1 MADLLLTGLSG
12 LTAFKNVLTTTGHNI
27 TNATTEGYSR
37 QKVSLETQTPQ
48 FSGSGYVGSGVF
60 TSSITRQYDSFLS
73 TEFRNSNS
81 AASELDTYYEFASQI
96 DSVLANPTVGLS
108 GALQEFFNS
117 IQDVAADPTS
127 IPARQ
132 VMLSEGEALENRFST
147 MDNLFDDMTLRVNNR
162 LADTVTDINLLSENI
177 ASLNQKI
184 VDASGKGQTPNDLLD
199 QRDNLIDQLA
209 SKVNVSTS
217 VQTDGAVNVF
227 VGSGQ
232 SLVLGPR
239 SNQLG
244 LESAG
249 FDASALTIVFKEQTA
264 NVDITR
270 FMTGGE
276 MGGIVRFRD
285 EVLNPSINTLGQIA
299 VSLSQTFNEQHTNG
313 VDLNGDQGQSFFT
326 EPSVLIASDTSN
338 TGSLTVNY
346 AADIS
351 GLTTS
356 DYVLTTDGTNY
367 TITRLS
373 DKTQTTIVE
382 STSGTPPST
391 SYAITRP
398 DGATE
403 TTAGSITVDGL
414 EIDLSATAAGDEYR
428 IRPTRDG
435 ASSFSL
441 QTSDPRDIAI
451 GMPVIS
457 TESASNS
464 GTAGLNKLNVSAY
477 SGAPLADV
485 SLVYNDTTPSA
496 YDITIG
502 GVSSGSSVAYTA
514 STDSGAS
521 YNVAVAGFGDI
532 SFTLTGQPNNGD
544 SFTLSDNAGAS
555 YSVGDNRNALAL
567 SGLQTKQTMSDGN
580 ANYQDVY
587 GQIVADVGRRTKS
600 AAVNGAAQQ
609 GFLNQA
615 IAAKDAVSGVNLDEE
630 AANLVRF
637 QQAYQ
642 AASQVVLTSRTIF
655 DTLLGAFR

>member
-1 MADLLLTGLSG
+1 MGDLLSTGLSG

-37 QKVSLETQTPQ
+37 QRVSLETQTPQ

-60 TSSITRQYDSFLS
+60 TSSITRLYDSFLS
-73 TEFRNSNS
+73 TEFRNSSS

-108 GALQEFFNS
+108 TALQDFFNAA
-117 IQDVAADPTS
+117 QDVAADPTS

-147 MDNLFDDMTLRVNNR
+147 MDNLFDDITTRVNNR

-184 VDASGKGQTPNDLLD
+184 VDAGGRGQTPNDLLD
-199 QRDNLIDQLA
+199 QRDKLIDQLS
-209 SKVNVSTS
+209 SKINVTTS
-217 VQTDGAVNVF
+217 LQDDGSVNVF

-232 SLVLGPR
+232 SLVLGSS
-239 SNQLG
+239 SNELG

-249 FDASALTIVFKEQTA
+249 FDASALKIVFKEQTA

-276 MGGIVRFRD
+276 MGGIIRFRD

-299 VSLSQTFNEQHTNG
+299 VSLAQNFNDQHANG
-313 VDLNGDQGQSFFT
+313 VDLNGDQGLNFFSK
-326 EPSVLIASDTSN
+326 PSVLIASDLGN
-338 TGSLTVNY
+338 AGSLTVNF

-351 GLTTS
+351 TLTTS
-356 DYVLTTDGTNY
+356 DYVLTTDATNTNY

-373 DKTQTTIVE
+373 DNTQTTGLV
-382 STSGTPPST
+382 SAGT
-391 SYAITRP
+391 ITL
-398 DGATE
+398 
-403 TTAGSITVDGL
+403 DGL
-414 EIDLSATAAGDEYR
+414 DVDLSLTAAGDEYR
-428 IRPTRDG
+428 IRPTREG
-435 ASSFSL
+435 ASAFSMS
-441 QTSDPRDIAI
+441 TSDPKDIAI
-451 GMPVIS
+451 GLPAIS
-457 TESASNS
+457 SESANNS
-464 GTAGLNKLNVSAY
+464 GTAGLSNLNVSAY
-477 SGAPLADV
+477 TGASLADV
-485 SLVYNDTTPSA
+485 ALVYNGVTSE

-502 GVSSGSSVAYTA
+502 GVASGSVAYIA
-514 STDSGAS
+514 STDSGAE
-521 YNVAVAGFGDI
+521 YNVTVAGFGDI
-532 SFTLTGQPNNGD
+532 SFTLTGQPNEGD
-544 SFTLSDNAGAS
+544 TFTLSDNAGVNF
-555 YSVGDNRNALAL
+555 SVGDNRNALLL
-567 SGLQTKQTMSDGN
+567 SNLQTAQTLSDGT
-580 ANYQDVY
+580 ASFQDVY

-600 AAVNGAAQQ
+600 AEVNGAAQQ

-615 IAAKDAVSGVNLDEE
+615 IASKDAVSGVNLDEE

-642 AASQVVLTSRTIF
+642 AASQVVMTSRTIF

>member
-37 QKVSLETQTPQ
+37 QKVSLETQSPQ

-96 DSVLANPTVGLS
+96 DSVLANSTVGLN

-147 MDNLFDDMTLRVNNR
+147 MDNLFDDLTLRVNNR

-209 SKVNVSTS
+209 SKINVSTS

-232 SLVLGPR
+232 SLVLGSR

-285 EVLNPSINTLGQIA
+285 EVLNPAINTLGQIA
-299 VSLSQTFNEQHTNG
+299 VSLSQTFNEQHANG
-313 VDLNGDQGQSFFT
+313 VDLNGDQGQSFFS
-326 EPSVLIASDTSN
+326 EPSVLIARDTSN
-338 TGSLTVNY
+338 TGFLTVNY
-346 AADIS
+346 ADDIS

-367 TITRLS
+367 TITRLT
-373 DKTQTTIVE
+373 DNTQTTA
-382 STSGTPPST
+382 
-391 SYAITRP
+391 AIP
-398 DGATE
+398 GP
-403 TTAGSITVDGL
+403 AGIITVDGL
-414 EIDLSATAAGDEYR
+414 KIDLSNTAAGDEYR

>member
-27 TNATTEGYSR
+27 SNATTEGYSR
-37 QKVSLETQTPQ
+37 QTVSLETQTPQ
-48 FSGSGYVGSGVF
+48 FSGSGYIGSGVF
-60 TSSITRQYDSFLS
+60 ASSVTRQYDNFLS
-73 TEFRNSNS
+73 TEFRNSSS
-81 AASELDTYYEFASQI
+81 AAAELDTYYEFASQI
-96 DSVLANPTVGLS
+96 DSVLANSTVGLS

-147 MDNLFDDMTLRVNNR
+147 MDNLFDDITLRVNNS

-232 SLVLGPR
+232 SLVLGSS

-244 LESAG
+244 LESEG

-276 MGGIVRFRD
+276 MGGIIRFRD

-299 VSLSQTFNEQHTNG
+299 VSLSQTFNEQHANG
-313 VDLNGDQGQSFFT
+313 VDLSGDQGQSFFS
-326 EPSVLIASDTSN
+326 EPSVLIAADTSN
-338 TGSLTVNY
+338 LGSLTVNY

-351 GLTTS
+351 QLTTS

-367 TITRLS
+367 TITRLT
-373 DKTQTTIVE
+373 DNTQTTA
-382 STSGTPPST
+382 
-391 SYAITRP
+391 AIP
-398 DGATE
+398 GAIPGP
-403 TTAGSITVDGL
+403 AGIITVDGL

-451 GMPVIS
+451 GMPVVSLS
-457 TESASNS
+457 TASNT
-464 GTAGLNKLNVSAY
+464 GTASLTELSVSAY
-477 SGAPLADV
+477 TGTSLADT
-485 SLVYNDTTPSA
+485 SLTYDSVNA
-496 YDITIG
+496 RYDIVVG
-502 GVSSGSSVAYTA
+502 GVPSGSLAYNA
-514 STDSGAS
+514 STDSGQAMS
-521 YNVAVAGFGDI
+521 VTITGFGDV
-532 SFTLTGQPNNGD
+532 SFILNGQPADGD
-544 SFTLSDNAGAS
+544 SFNLNDNAGS
-555 YSVGDNRNALAL
+555 NFSPGDNRNALVL
-567 SGLQTKQTMSDGN
+567 SGLQTKQTMADGN

-600 AAVNGAAQQ
+600 AEVNGAAQQ
-609 GFLNQA
+609 GFLDQA

>member
-48 FSGSGYVGSGVF
+48 FSGAGYVGSGVF

-117 IQDVAADPTS
+117 IQDVAADPSS

-147 MDNLFDDMTLRVNNR
+147 MDNLFDDITLRVNNR

-177 ASLNQKI
+177 ASINQKI
-184 VDASGKGQTPNDLLD
+184 VDAAGKGQMPNDLLD
-199 QRDNLIDQLA
+199 QRDHLIDQLA

-232 SLVLGPR
+232 SLVLGSR

-244 LESAG
+244 LEPAG

-299 VSLSQTFNEQHTNG
+299 VSLSHTFNEQHING
-313 VDLNGDQGQSFFT
+313 VDLNGDQGQGFFSK
-326 EPSVLIASDTSN
+326 PGVLIASDVSN

-351 GLTTS
+351 QLTTS
-356 DYVLTTDGTNY
+356 DYVLTTDATNTNY
-367 TITRLS
+367 TLTRLT
-373 DKTQTTIVE
+373 DNTQTTA
-382 STSGTPPST
+382 
-391 SYAITRP
+391 AIP
-398 DGATE
+398 GAP
-403 TTAGSITVDGL
+403 GIITVDGL
-414 EIDLSATAAGDEYR
+414 EIDLSATAAADEYR

-441 QTSDPRDIAI
+441 KTTDPRDIAI
-451 GMPVIS
+451 GMPVVSRATS
-457 TESASNS
+457 TNT
-464 GTAGLNKLNVSAY
+464 GTASLTELSMSSYTGVS
-477 SGAPLADV
+477 LADT
-485 SLVYNDTTPSA
+485 SLTYDSA
-496 YDITIG
+496 NAQYDIVVG
-502 GVSSGSSVAYTA
+502 GVSSGTLAYDA
-514 STDSGAS
+514 GTDSGKTVS
-521 YNVAVAGFGDI
+521 VAIAGFGDV
-532 SFTLTGQPNNGD
+532 SFVLNGQPEDGD
-544 SFTLSDNAGAS
+544 SFILNDNAAS
-555 YSVGDNRNALAL
+555 NFSVGDNRNALAL
-567 SGLQTKQTMSDGN
+567 SGLQTTQTMVDGS
-580 ANYQDVY
+580 ASYQDAY
-587 GQIVADVGRRTKS
+587 GQIVADVGRKTRS
-600 AAVNGAAQQ
+600 AEVNGAAQQ

-615 IAAKDAVSGVNLDEE
+615 IAAKDSVSGVNLDEE

>member
-37 QKVSLETQTPQ
+37 QKVSLETQSPQ

-96 DSVLANPTVGLS
+96 DSVLANPTVGLN

-147 MDNLFDDMTLRVNNR
+147 MDNLFDDLTLRVNNR

-209 SKVNVSTS
+209 SKINVSTS

-232 SLVLGPR
+232 SLVLGAR

-285 EVLNPSINTLGQIA
+285 EVLNPAINTLGQIA
-299 VSLSQTFNEQHTNG
+299 VSLSQTFNGQHING
-313 VDLNGDQGQSFFT
+313 VDLNGDQGQRFFS
-326 EPSVLIASDTSN
+326 EPSVLIASDTAN

-351 GLTTS
+351 QLTTS
-356 DYVLTTDGTNY
+356 DYVLTTDATNTNY
-367 TITRLS
+367 TITRIT
-373 DKTQTTIVE
+373 DGTQTTAAIPVA
-382 STSGTPPST
+382 PSI
-391 SYAITRP
+391 ITL
-398 DGATE
+398 
-403 TTAGSITVDGL
+403 DGL
-414 EIDLSATAAGDEYR
+414 EIDLSNTAAGDEYR

-441 QTSDPRDIAI
+441 QTNDPRDIAI

-464 GTAGLNKLNVSAY
+464 GTAGLSKLNVSAY
-477 SGAPLADV
+477 SGATLADV

-502 GVSSGSSVAYTA
+502 GVSSGSVAYTA

-600 AAVNGAAQQ
+600 AEVNGAAQQ

>member
-1 MADLLLTGLSG
+1 MADLLITGLSG

-37 QKVSLETQTPQ
+37 QKVTLETQTPQ

-108 GALQEFFNS
+108 GALQEFFNA

-132 VMLSEGEALENRFST
+132 VMLSEGDALENRFRT
-147 MDNLFDDMTLRVNNR
+147 MDNLFDDITLRVNNR
-162 LADTVTDINLLSENI
+162 LADTVNDINLLSENI

-209 SKVNVSTS
+209 SKVNVNTTAQS
-217 VQTDGAVNVF
+217 DGSVNVF

-239 SNQLG
+239 NNQLG

-249 FDASALTIVFKEQTA
+249 FDSSALNIVFKEQTA

-299 VSLSQTFNEQHTNG
+299 VSLSQTFNDQHSNG
-313 VDLNGDQGQSFFT
+313 VDLNGDQGLNFFS
-326 EPSVLIASDTSN
+326 ESSVLIAADVAN
-338 TGSLTVNY
+338 TGSLAVTY

-351 GLTTS
+351 QLSTS
-356 DYVLTTDGTNY
+356 DYRLTTDGTNTNY

-373 DKTQTTIVE
+373 DNTT
-382 STSGTPPST
+382 
-391 SYAITRP
+391 
-398 DGATE
+398 
-403 TTAGSITVDGL
+403 TTAAIPGAPSVITVDGL
-414 EIDLSATAAGDEYR
+414 NIDLSSTAAGDEYR
-428 IRPTRDG
+428 IRPTRDS
-435 ASSFSL
+435 AANFSL
-441 QTSDPRDIAI
+441 RTSDPRDIAI
-451 GMPVIS
+451 GMPVVS
-457 TESASNS
+457 TATASNT
-464 GTAGLNKLNVSAY
+464 GTASLTELSVSAY
-477 SGAPLADV
+477 AGGALAAT
-485 SLVYNDTTPSA
+485 SLTYDSTNDR
-496 YDITIG
+496 YDIVVG
-502 GVSSGSSVAYTA
+502 GVASGNVAYVA
-514 STDSGAS
+514 STDSGQTLS
-521 YNVAVAGFGDI
+521 FNIAGFGDV
-532 SFTLTGQPNNGD
+532 SFVLNGQPNAGD
-544 SFTLSDNAGAS
+544 SFNLGDNAGNNF
-555 YSVGDNRNALAL
+555 SVGDNRNALDL
-567 SGLQTKQTMSDGN
+567 SGLQTSQTMSDGT

-600 AAVNGAAQQ
+600 AEVNGAAQQ

-615 IAAKDAVSGVNLDEE
+615 IAAKDAVSGVSLDEE

-642 AASQVVLTSRTIF
+642 AASQVVLTARTIF

>member
-60 TSSITRQYDSFLS
+60 SSSITRQYDSFLS
-73 TEFRNSNS
+73 TEFRNSSS

-147 MDNLFDDMTLRVNNR
+147 MDNLFDDITLRVNNR

-184 VDASGKGQTPNDLLD
+184 VAAGGKGQTPNDLLD
-199 QRDNLIDQLA
+199 QRDHLIDQLA

-217 VQTDGAVNVF
+217 LQSDGSVNVF

-239 SNQLG
+239 YNQLG

-249 FDASALTIVFKEQTA
+249 FDSSALNIVFKEQTA

-299 VSLSQTFNEQHTNG
+299 VSLSHTFNEQHKNG
-313 VDLNGDQGQSFFT
+313 VDLNGDQGLSFFS
-326 EPSVLIASDTSN
+326 EPSVLIAGDTSN
-338 TGSLTVNY
+338 NGSLSVSY

-351 GLTTS
+351 QLTMS
-356 DYVLTTDGTNY
+356 DYVLTTDATNTNY

-373 DKTQTTIVE
+373 DNTQTTA
-382 STSGTPPST
+382 
-391 SYAITRP
+391 AIP
-398 DGATE
+398 GAP
-403 TTAGSITVDGL
+403 AVITVDGL
-414 EIDLSATAAGDEYR
+414 DIDLSSIAASDEYR
-428 IRPTRDG
+428 IRPTREG
-435 ASSFSL
+435 ASNFSL
-441 QTSDPRDIAI
+441 KVSNPRDTAI
-451 GMPVIS
+451 GMPATS
-457 TESASNS
+457 AEAASNT
-464 GTAGLNKLNVSAY
+464 GTASLIELSVSDYDGSIPLVATNLTY
-477 SGAPLADV
+477 DSANERYNISGGHTGTLPYV
-485 SLVYNDTTPSA
+485 
-496 YDITIG
+496 
-502 GVSSGSSVAYTA
+502 A
-514 STDSGAS
+514 STDSGKTVSFTIA
-521 YNVAVAGFGDI
+521 NFGDV
-532 SFTLTGQPNNGD
+532 SFVLNGQPNDGD
-544 SFTLSDNAGAS
+544 SFTLSDNATNN
-555 YSVGDNRNALAL
+555 YSVGDNRNALAM
-567 SGLQTKQTMSDGN
+567 SGLQTKQTMSDST
-580 ANYQDVY
+580 ANYQDIY

-600 AAVNGAAQQ
+600 AEVNGAAQQ

-615 IAAKDAVSGVNLDEE
+615 IASKDAVSGVSLDEE

>member
-441 QTSDPRDIAI
+441 QMNDPRDIAI

-457 TESASNS
+457 LATASNTGTASLTELSMSAYTGASLASTSLTYDSANARYDIVVGGVPS
-464 GTAGLNKLNVSAY
+464 GTLAY
-477 SGAPLADV
+477 NASTNSGQAV
-485 SLVYNDTTPSA
+485 
-496 YDITIG
+496 
-502 GVSSGSSVAYTA
+502 SVAI
-514 STDSGAS
+514 
-521 YNVAVAGFGDI
+521 AGFGDV
-532 SFTLTGQPNNGD
+532 SFVLNGQPDDGD
-544 SFTLSDNAGAS
+544 SFTLNDNAGS
-555 YSVGDNRNALAL
+555 NFSVGDNRNALAL
-567 SGLQTKQTMSDGN
+567 SGLQTTQTMAEGT

-600 AAVNGAAQQ
+600 AEVNGAAQQ

>member
-37 QKVSLETQTPQ
+37 QKVSLETQSPQ

-96 DSVLANPTVGLS
+96 DSVLANPTVGLN

-147 MDNLFDDMTLRVNNR
+147 MDNLFDDLTLRVNNR

-209 SKVNVSTS
+209 SKINVSTS

-232 SLVLGPR
+232 SLVLGAR

-285 EVLNPSINTLGQIA
+285 EVLNPAINTLGQIA
-299 VSLSQTFNEQHTNG
+299 VSLSQTFNEQHANG
-313 VDLNGDQGQSFFT
+313 VDLNGDQGQSFFS
-326 EPSVLIASDTSN
+326 EPSVLIASDTAN

-346 AADIS
+346 ADDIS

-356 DYVLTTDGTNY
+356 DYVLTTDATNTNY
-367 TITRLS
+367 TIRRLT
-373 DKTQTTIVE
+373 DNTQTTAAIPVA
-382 STSGTPPST
+382 PSI
-391 SYAITRP
+391 ITL
-398 DGATE
+398 
-403 TTAGSITVDGL
+403 DGL
-414 EIDLSATAAGDEYR
+414 EIDLSNTAAGDEYR

-441 QTSDPRDIAI
+441 QTNDPRDIAI

-464 GTAGLNKLNVSAY
+464 GTAGLSKLNVSAY
-477 SGAPLADV
+477 SGATLADV

-502 GVSSGSSVAYTA
+502 GVSSGSVAYTA

-600 AAVNGAAQQ
+600 AEVNGAAQQ

>member
-27 TNATTEGYSR
+27 SNATTEGYSR

-60 TSSITRQYDSFLS
+60 TSSVTRQYDNFLS

-96 DSVLANPTVGLS
+96 DSVLANSTVGLN

-147 MDNLFDDMTLRVNNR
+147 MDNLFDDLTLRVNNR

-217 VQTDGAVNVF
+217 EQTDGAVNVF

-232 SLVLGPR
+232 SLVLGSR

-244 LESAG
+244 LESEG

-276 MGGIVRFRD
+276 IGGIVRFRD

-299 VSLSQTFNEQHTNG
+299 VSLSQTFNEQHANG
-313 VDLNGDQGQSFFT
+313 VDLNGDQGQSFFS
-326 EPSVLIASDTSN
+326 EPSVLIAADTSN
-338 TGSLTVNY
+338 LGSLTVDY
-346 AADIS
+346 GADIS
-351 GLTTS
+351 QLTTS
-356 DYVLTTDGTNY
+356 DYVLTTDATNTNY
-367 TITRLS
+367 TLTRLT
-373 DKTQTTIVE
+373 DNTQTTAAI
-382 STSGTPPST
+382 PAAPSI
-391 SYAITRP
+391 IT
-398 DGATE
+398 
-403 TTAGSITVDGL
+403 IDGL
-414 EIDLSATAAGDEYR
+414 DIDLSATAAADEYR

-441 QTSDPRDIAI
+441 QTSDSRDIAI
-451 GMPVIS
+451 GMPVVSLS
-457 TESASNS
+457 TASNT
-464 GTAGLNKLNVSAY
+464 GTASLTELSVSAY
-477 SGAPLADV
+477 TGASLADT
-485 SLVYNDTTPSA
+485 SLTYDSA
-496 YDITIG
+496 NARYDIVVG
-502 GVSSGSSVAYTA
+502 GVPSGTLAYNA
-514 STDSGAS
+514 STDSGQAMS
-521 YNVAVAGFGDI
+521 VTITGFGDV
-532 SFTLTGQPNNGD
+532 SFVLNGQPAEGD
-544 SFTLSDNAGAS
+544 SFSLNDNAGS
-555 YSVGDNRNALAL
+555 NFSLGDNRNALAL
-567 SGLQTKQTMSDGN
+567 SGLQTKQTMADGN

-600 AAVNGAAQQ
+600 AEVNGAAQQ
-609 GFLNQA
+609 GFLDQA